1 MTRFEKALVYALFVL
16 AGISMLLTGRRIEAL
31 EQQVKA
37 LEMRDTAPG
46 GERADVCTFCVD
58 KKYQKRREGDSPLGS
73 LRSSLAGAPFI

>member
-37 LEMRDTAPG
+37 LEMRGDDFVLLFGNKRTTKFPSPPQG
-46 GERADVCTFCVD
+46 GTDCKPLCVRRQD
-58 KKYQKRREGDSPLGS
+58 KR
-73 LRSSLAGAPFI
+73 